1 MTKTRGRPPR
11 HRLNKTVAFDREVLE
26 WLDSQPENRS
36 DTINDLVR
44 DAMTRKAS
52 VGNSVSSA
60 ENSVAPAVV
69 DRGTV
74 LLLVASLQEMV
85 RAGGDRAAT
94 DLLTARLVGL
104 IEALGY
110 AVPDA
115 DSATE

>member
-1 MTKTRGRPPR
+1 MTKSRGRPPR

-44 DAMTRKAS
+44 DAMTRKES

-60 ENSVAPAVV
+60 DNSASPAVV

-74 LLLVASLQEMV
+74 LMLVSAMQEMV

-104 IEALGY
+104 IEAMGY
-110 AVPDA
+110 AVPNAESTTD
-115 DSATE
+115 